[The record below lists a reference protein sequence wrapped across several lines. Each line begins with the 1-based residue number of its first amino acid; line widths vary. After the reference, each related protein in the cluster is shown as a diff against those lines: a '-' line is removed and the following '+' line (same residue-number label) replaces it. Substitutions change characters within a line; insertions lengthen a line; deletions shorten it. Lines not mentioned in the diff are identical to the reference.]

1 MTLRGFFVTLIALF
15 LGILAMGTEI
25 REFYIMVLC
34 VGGLIMY
41 SFVSLLLASFTLKV
55 ESKTSR
61 GAVSRG
67 ENVNYILHLNGI
79 AIFPVVGYISIKSAD
94 LLTRKQSRYK
104 HSLLIMPSFNT
115 RRKFVFELASSH
127 IGTWKVGIKKLRF
140 EDVFG
145 LFSLPLFRT
154 DRKKFTADLSVM
166 PKIHIIEEA
175 QESTSSGGYGN
186 SSFSN
191 AEEGE
196 LLGDSRL
203 YREGDSLKR
212 INWKQS
218 ARAKILYS
226 RQYEM
231 LQKPKIVIAVDSAF
245 AHESMLDAVD
255 IAFETAITMA
265 NYFVEELNYV
275 EILIL
280 RSKGGAQN
288 LIFSLKSNND
298 IVKMQYDFSNVD
310 YKSLK
315 EALRLDG
322 LEDMHFLNADKL
334 YFITDN
340 PSVELISDIR
350 EMNKNDRMVRCII
363 PKSQVTLNDLE
374 FEENNNFV
382 TVIGS
387 AKEISKRAGAIL

>member
-25 REFYIMVLC
+25 REFYIMALC
-34 VGGLIMY
+34 ISGLIVY
-41 SFVSLLLASFTLKV
+41 SLFSLLLASLTLKV
-55 ESKTSR
+55 ESKISR
-61 GAVSRG
+61 AAVSRG
-67 ENVNYILHLNGI
+67 ENVNYNLHLNGI
-79 AIFPVVGYISIKSAD
+79 AILPVVGYISVKSAD
-94 LLTRKQSRYK
+94 VLTRKQSRFK

-115 RRKFVFELASSH
+115 RRNFVFELPCSH
-127 IGTWKVGIKKLRF
+127 IGAWKVGIKKLRF

-145 LFSLPLFRT
+145 LFSFPLFST
-154 DRKKFTADLSVM
+154 KKENFTSDLAVM
-166 PKIHIIEEA
+166 PKIHIIEET
-175 QESTSSGGYGN
+175 QESISSGGYGN

-203 YREGDSLKR
+203 YKEGDSLKR

-218 ARAKILYS
+218 ARAKTLYS

-245 AHESMLDAVD
+245 ACESMFDTVD
-255 IAFETAITMA
+255 IAFETAITVA

-280 RSKGGAQN
+280 RSKGEAQN
-288 LIFSLKSNND
+288 RIFGLKSNND

-310 YKSLK
+310 YRSLN

-322 LEDMHFLNADKL
+322 LEDIHFLNADKL

-350 EMNKNDRMVRCII
+350 EMNKNDKMVKCII

-387 AKEISKRAGAIL
+387 AKEISKKAGAVL

>member
-25 REFYIMVLC
+25 REFYIMALC
-34 VGGLIMY
+34 VCGLIVY

-79 AIFPVVGYISIKSAD
+79 AILPVVGYISVKSAD
-94 LLTRKQSRYK
+94 VLTRKQSRFK

-115 RRKFVFELASSH
+115 KRKFLFELPCSH
-127 IGTWKVGIKKLRF
+127 IGAWKVGIKKLRF

-145 LFSLPLFRT
+145 LFSFPLFRT
-154 DRKKFTADLSVM
+154 DRKKFTADLAVM

-203 YREGDSLKR
+203 YRKGDSLKR

-218 ARAKILYS
+218 ARAKTLYS

-245 AHESMLDAVD
+245 AAESMLDTVD

-280 RSKGGAQN
+280 RSKSEAQS
-288 LIFSLKSNND
+288 IAFGLKSNND
-298 IVKMQYDFSNVD
+298 VVKMQYDFSNVA
-310 YKSLK
+310 YRSVK
-315 EALRLDG
+315 EALQLGG
-322 LEDMHFLNADKL
+322 LEDIHFLDADKL

-350 EMNKNDRMVRCII
+350 EMNKNDRVARCIV
-363 PKSQVTLNDLE
+363 PKSQVTLKDLQ
-374 FEENNNFV
+374 FEENNSFV
-382 TVIGS
+382 TVIG
-387 AKEISKRAGAIL
+387 ADKEISKKAGAVL

>member
-25 REFYIMVLC
+25 REFYIMALC
-34 VGGLIMY
+34 VCGLIVY

-79 AIFPVVGYISIKSAD
+79 AILPVVGYISVKSAD
-94 LLTRKQSRYK
+94 VLTRKQSRFK

-115 RRKFVFELASSH
+115 KRKFLFELPCSH
-127 IGTWKVGIKKLRF
+127 IGAWKVGIKKLRF

-145 LFSLPLFRT
+145 LFSFPLFRT
-154 DRKKFTADLSVM
+154 DRKKFTADLAVM

-203 YREGDSLKR
+203 YRKGDSLKR

-218 ARAKILYS
+218 ARAKTLYS

-245 AHESMLDAVD
+245 AAESMLDTVD

-280 RSKGGAQN
+280 RSKSEAQS
-288 LIFSLKSNND
+288 IVFGLKSNND
-298 IVKMQYDFSNVD
+298 VVKMQYDFSNVA
-310 YKSLK
+310 YRSVK
-315 EALRLDG
+315 EALQLG
-322 LEDMHFLNADKL
+322 SLEDIHFLDADKL
-334 YFITDN
+334 YFITDI

-350 EMNKNDRMVRCII
+350 EMNKNDRVVRCIV
-363 PKSQVTLNDLE
+363 PKSQVTLKDLQ
-374 FEENNNFV
+374 FEENNSFV
-382 TVIGS
+382 TVIGA
-387 AKEISKRAGAIL
+387 AKEISKKAGAVL